1 MRPLSARSALC
12 SAALS
17 LLPAVALLASPP
29 SFAAKPAAKAAKPA
43 AKAKAAT
50 KAAPKASSKDSSAS
64 SSSSSSSSSTASE
77 GYKYETP
84 GPAAAPVV
92 ETPPSPPA
100 DSKSSSE
107 SDKASAPVAAAEK
120 EPAKTEAPA
129 ADKPA
134 SSDMPAPAPEVAEEP
149 ALPVEP
155 PPLYVEHLGPSSY
168 PGKLRGIYGGSLW
181 LEPSFAGLQWPYMPK
196 SGVGVSG
203 SVWVDSGYE
212 KIARGPN
219 SPDTSRYLQ
228 QGRMLVRVTPTYS
241 DGRFFVQGQAELVAN
256 ECQTGGSACL
266 NAGTVDTDDMWIRVG
281 KWNSWDLKAGRF
293 EGWEVYHTGMGLDI
307 NTLERRGAQ
316 QEGVAGTTLPVPDYY
331 GSTYLQYR
339 PSGLGLGYLAFHAY
353 PTEIFRFEIL
363 GALGTDNAT
372 SDGKNYLGI
381 RPTMIF
387 DWGWLKLKASGE
399 WVRNTD
405 GTQQLVPDTNNGGK
419 LVKQDDKYKQ
429 TKKGVGGAVQF
440 VFDPKIEFG
449 INGGY
454 GVQGTLDT
462 NGSSVDTSSFTTISV
477 GGFANVRLGG
487 WIVGGGANWTTQED
501 SHSVLGNLPD
511 YSAHL
516 QAFAA
521 LQYIVSKQLFI
532 KTVFAYARADFSP
545 SGGSIDSVFS
555 NEMFSGRVRLMYLY

>member
-1 MRPLSARSALC
+1 M
-12 SAALS
+12 
-17 LLPAVALLASPP
+17 LPALALLASPS
-29 SFAAKPAAKAAKPA
+29 SFAAKPAKPA

-50 KAAPKASSKDSSAS
+50 KAAPKAAPKASTKDSSAS
-64 SSSSSSSSSTASE
+64 SSSSSSSSSTASD
-77 GYKYETP
+77 YKYETP
-84 GPAAAPVV
+84 GPAAPPVV
-92 ETPPSPPA
+92 EAPPSSPA
-100 DSKSSSE
+100 ESKSSSE
-107 SDKASAPVAAAEK
+107 GDKASAPSAAVEK
-120 EPAKTEAPA
+120 ESAKTEAPA

-134 SSDMPAPAPEVAEEP
+134 PSDTSPVPEVAEEP

-203 SVWVDSGYE
+203 SVWIDSGYE

-256 ECQTGGSACL
+256 ECQTAGSACL
-266 NAGTVDTDDMWIRVG
+266 NAGTVDTDDLWIRVG
-281 KWNSWDLKAGRF
+281 KWNSWDIKAGRF

-381 RPTMIF
+381 RPTLVF
-387 DWGWLKLKASGE
+387 DWGWLKIKGSGE

-405 GTQQLVPDTNNGGK
+405 GTQQLVPDPNDSSK
-419 LVKQDDKYKQ
+419 LLKQDDKYNQ
-429 TKKGVGGAVQF
+429 TKKGFGLAAQF
-440 VFDPKIEFG
+440 VFDPRVEFG
-449 INGGY
+449 ANVGRGTQVTTDNNGNAN
-454 GVQGTLDT
+454 DT
-462 NGSSVDTSSFTTISV
+462 ASFTTLSL
-477 GGFANVRLGG
+477 GGFANLRLGG
-487 WIVGGGANWTTQED
+487 WIVGAGGNWTTQD
-501 SHSVLGNLPD
+501 DNHSVGGNLSD

-532 KTVFAYARADFSP
+532 KAVLAYARADFSP
-545 SGGSIDSVFS
+545 SGGSVDSVFS
-555 NEMFSGRVRLMYLY
+555 NEMYSGRVRLMYLY

>member
-1 MRPLSARSALC
+1 MSTTRLRSVVC
-12 SAALS
+12 SLAFV
-17 LLPAVALLASPP
+17 LLPALVQLASPGA
-29 SFAAKPAAKAAKPA
+29 FAAKPA
-43 AKAKAAT
+43 AKAKAANKPAA
-50 KAAPKASSKDSSAS
+50 KAAAKPAAKAS
-64 SSSSSSSSSTASE
+64 SSSSSSTTSSSSSE

-84 GPAAAPVV
+84 APAGSPAVEAPAS
-92 ETPPSPPA
+92 PSAESKPA
-100 DSKSSSE
+100 SE
-107 SDKASAPVAAAEK
+107 GDKASVSAVAEK
-120 EPAKTEAPA
+120 EPVKEAAKDASP
-129 ADKPA
+129 PVA
-134 SSDMPAPAPEVAEEP
+134 SSSLPDAPAPEVVEEP
-149 ALPVEP
+149 AVPVEP

-168 PGKLRGIYGGSLW
+168 PGKMRGIFGGSLW

-219 SPDTSRYLQ
+219 SPDTTRYLQ
-228 QGRMLVRVTPTYS
+228 QGRMLVRVTPTYT

-256 ECQTGGSACL
+256 ECQTAGSACL

-372 SDGKNYLGI
+372 SDGKNYIGA
-381 RPTMIF
+381 RPTIVF

-405 GTQQLVPDTNNGGK
+405 GTQQLVPDPNDSSK
-419 LVKQDDKYKQ
+419 LTKQDDKYKQ
-429 TKKGVGGAVQF
+429 TKRGLGAAVQF
-440 VFDPKIEFG
+440 VLDPKFEFG
-449 INGGY
+449 INGGR
-454 GVQGTLDT
+454 GSQVTTDNNGNANDT
-462 NGSSVDTSSFTTISV
+462 ASFTTTSV
-477 GGFANVRLGG
+477 GGFANLRLGG
-487 WIVGGGANWTTQED
+487 WIVGAGANWTTQED
-501 SHSVLGNLPD
+501 NHSVGGNLTD

-516 QAFAA
+516 QAFGA

-545 SGGSIDSVFS
+545 SGGTPDSVFS
-555 NEMFSGRVRLMYLY
+555 NEMFSARVRLMYLY

>member
-50 KAAPKASSKDSSAS
+50 KAAPKATKDSSAS

-241 DGRFFVQGQAELVAN
+241 DGQFFVQGQAELVAN

-381 RPTMIF
+381 RPTVIF

-405 GTQQLVPDTNNGGK
+405 GTQQLVPDPNDSNK
-419 LVKQDDKYKQ
+419 LLKQDDKYNQ
-429 TKKGVGGAVQF
+429 TKKGFGVAAQF
-440 VFDPKIEFG
+440 VLDPKFEFG
-449 INGGY
+449 GNLGRGTQATTDANGNAN
-454 GVQGTLDT
+454 DT
-462 NGSSVDTSSFTTISV
+462 ASFTTLSV
-477 GGFANVRLGG
+477 GGFANLRLGG
-487 WIVGGGANWTTQED
+487 WIVGAGANWTTQED
-501 SHSVLGNLPD
+501 SHSMFGNLPD

-516 QAFAA
+516 QTFLA
-521 LQYIVSKQLFI
+521 LQYIVAKQLFV
-532 KTVFAYARADFSP
+532 KAVFAYARADFSP
-545 SGGSIDSVFS
+545 SGGSVDDVFS

>member
-1 MRPLSARSALC
+1 MRPLRARSVLSYVAI
-12 SAALS
+12 S

-29 SFAAKPAAKAAKPA
+29 SFAAKTAAKTVK
-43 AKAKAAT
+43 AKAKAAS
-50 KAAPKASSKDSSAS
+50 KAATKDASAS
-64 SSSSSSSSSTASE
+64 PSSSSSSSSTTSD
-77 GYKYETP
+77 YKYEMP
-84 GPAAAPVV
+84 GPAGSPVV
-92 ETPPSPPA
+92 ETPPSVPTE
-100 DSKSSSE
+100 SKSGSE
-107 SDKASAPVAAAEK
+107 SAKASAPVAVAEK

-129 ADKPA
+129 ADTPA
-134 SSDMPAPAPEVAEEP
+134 SSDTPAPAPEVAEEP
-149 ALPVEP
+149 AVPVEP

-241 DGRFFVQGQAELVAN
+241 DGNYFVQGQAELVAN
-256 ECQTGGSACL
+256 QCQTQGSACL
-266 NAGTVDTDDMWIRVG
+266 NAGTVDTDDLWIRVG

-331 GSTYLQYR
+331 GATYLQYR

-353 PTEIFRFEIL
+353 PTDILRFEIL

-372 SDGKNYLGI
+372 SDGKNYLGT
-381 RPTMIF
+381 RPTVIV
-387 DWGWLKLKASGE
+387 DWGWLKIKGSYE

-405 GTQQLVPDTNNGGK
+405 GTQQLVPDPNDSSK
-419 LVKQDDKYKQ
+419 LIKQDDKYKQ
-429 TKKGVGGAVQF
+429 TKQGFGLAAQLIVNPRFELGGNVGRGKQVTT
-440 VFDPKIEFG
+440 D
-449 INGGY
+449 INGNSD
-454 GVQGTLDT
+454 DT
-462 NGSSVDTSSFTTISV
+462 ASFTTTSV
-477 GGFANVRLGG
+477 GGFANLRLGG
-487 WIVGGGANWTTQED
+487 TILGLGANWTTQED
-501 SHSVLGNLPD
+501 NHSVGGNLTD

-521 LQYIVSKQLFI
+521 LQYIVWKQLFV
-532 KTVFAYARADFSP
+532 KAVLAYARADFSP
-545 SGGSIDSVFS
+545 SGGSVDSVFS